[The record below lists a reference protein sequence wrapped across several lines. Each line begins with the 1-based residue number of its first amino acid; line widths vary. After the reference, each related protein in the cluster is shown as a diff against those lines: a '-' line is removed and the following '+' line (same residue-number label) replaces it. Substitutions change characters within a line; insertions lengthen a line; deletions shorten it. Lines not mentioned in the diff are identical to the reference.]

1 MRPAMKSRP
10 DNQLELRFACRQE
23 ADASVGRVVSLVEAR
38 RRRDE
43 QEERRL
49 EQLVIERWTG
59 RGEREA

>member
-1 MRPAMKSRP
+1 MRPAMKDRP
-10 DNQLELRFACRQE
+10 DNQLELRFDHRQ
-23 ADASVGRVVSLVEAR
+23 DSGASVGRVISLGEAR

-59 RGEREA
+59 RNELEA